1 MILAPRLLF
10 IALLVASTACA
21 SSNRAGTGTVDRN
34 RILASELTSATETNL
49 YDYIAK
55 YRPRWL
61 TPRGSGSIP
70 GAGRGTSVGSTGSL
84 IVYLDEQRQGGTDI
98 LRSLS
103 RNGVKQIR
111 FYDITEAQQRF
122 PDVRAS
128 AVIQVIT
135 R

>member
-1 MILAPRLLF
+1 MRPRPRLLF
-10 IALLVASTACA
+10 VALLAASTACA
-21 SSNRAGTGTVDRN
+21 SSKRTGSGTVDRN
-34 RILASELTSATETNL
+34 RIMATELASATETNL

-55 YRPRWL
+55 ARPRWL

-70 GAGRGTSVGSTGSL
+70 GAGRGSTLGGAGGL
-84 IVYLDEQRQGGTDI
+84 IVYMDEQRQGGTDI

-103 RNGVKQIR
+103 KNGIKMLR
-111 FYDITEAQQRF
+111 FYDVTEAQQRF

-128 AVIQVIT
+128 AVIQVVT